1 MSRRPKP
8 ISTLVVLAATAILAP
23 GCAGPRPSK
32 SELEWQ
38 RGQCAQVIDREA
50 RERCLEKVDAWW

>member
-1 MSRRPKP
+1 MSTRIPALLVLLA
-8 ISTLVVLAATAILAP
+8 TLCA
-23 GCAGPRPSK
+23 CAGPRPSK

-50 RERCLEKVDAWW
+50 REKCLERVDSQ